1 VPPLR
6 STPPIQRRG
15 LSAATASA
23 LSARELT
30 VRYGSQVALE
40 RVDAEVPAGSSVALL
55 GPNGAG
61 KSTLFA
67 AAVGVIGA
75 QEGSITLASE
85 RVAFVPQRLE
95 VEPMFPATVLDVV
108 RMGRYGDLGPWRR
121 FSQRDHELVADAIE
135 LLEIEHLERRRF
147 TDLSGGERQRALL
160 AQAAAQDPELLLLDE
175 PFTGVDAPTRHA
187 VHDLLGKW
195 HEGGRTVI
203 VATHDLASA
212 RRDFDLVLC
221 LNRRVVAFGKPAET
235 LTEEVLAETFAGRVL
250 RVGELLVDV
259 AHHHH
264 GAG

>member
-1 VPPLR
+1 VPALR
-6 STPPIQRRG
+6 APTRLERGG
-15 LSAATASA
+15 LSGSAPAA

-30 VRYGSQVALE
+30 VRYGSQLALE
-40 RVDAEVPAGSSVALL
+40 RVKAEIPAGSSVALL

-67 AAVGVIGA
+67 AAVGLVSPDS
-75 QEGSITLASE
+75 GSIALSSE

-121 FSQRDHELVADAIE
+121 FGERDRELVAGAIE
-135 LLEIEHLERRRF
+135 LLGLGHLATRRF
-147 TDLSGGERQRALL
+147 TELSGGERQRALL
-160 AQAAAQDPELLLLDE
+160 AQAAAQDPDLLLLDE
-175 PFTGVDAPTRHA
+175 PFTGVDAPTREA
-187 VHDLLGKW
+187 VHGLLASW
-195 HEGGRTVI
+195 HQDGRTVI

-212 RRDFDLVLC
+212 RREYELVLC
-221 LNRRVVAFGKPAET
+221 LNRRVVALGDPAET
-235 LTEEVLAETFAGRVL
+235 LTEPVLAETFAGRVL